1 MNMIDLGRRAQELW
15 RTWQRR
21 MIKRPPAALRDFESD
36 ARQQREL
43 FGALNRRSVGMRT
56 VDVNRIVGS
65 VGRVAEFDANFQPLG
80 HNPVLHDRF
89 RRVLRMMRAGESLP
103 PIELYKLRRWYYVLD
118 GHHRVGAARRL
129 GTETLEAE
137 VTLFVPSGDPEAV
150 RLFSERLAFERATGL
165 RSIGGRLPATYRR
178 LLNEVHD
185 YRRHLADERGEAI
198 DLHMAA
204 LLWYARVF
212 LPAFAALRGNGIQ
225 QYFPTLRHADML
237 ALLWAEQRGAR
248 DRMRA
253 LVLQEEPNERENVE
267 T

>member
-1 MNMIDLGRRAQELW
+1 MIELGEQVQDLW
-15 RTWQRR
+15 RAWQRR
-21 MIKRPPAALRDFESD
+21 ARKHKALPLRDFESD

-43 FGALNRRSVGMRT
+43 FGPLNRRAIGIRM
-56 VDVNRIVGS
+56 VDVSRIVGS
-65 VGRVAEFDANFQPLG
+65 VGRSAEFDANFEPTGL
-80 HNPVLHDRF
+80 NPALDSRF
-89 RRVLRMMRAGESLP
+89 RRVLRAMRAGDALP

-129 GTETLEAE
+129 GVETLEAE

-150 RLFSERLAFERATGL
+150 RLFGERLAFERATNL
-165 RSIGGRLPATYRR
+165 RSIGGVRPATYRR
-178 LLNEVHD
+178 LLTEVHA
-185 YRRHLADERGEAI
+185 YRRQLEDERGEAVE
-198 DLHMAA
+198 LQTAA

-212 LPAFAALRGNGIQ
+212 LPAFAALRGSGIQ

-237 ALLWAEQRGAR
+237 ALLWAEQRDVR

-253 LVLQEEPNERENVE
+253 LVMEEDEGENVG